1 MFLSLHIKFNYPADC
16 TWSVI
21 SSHSNLNREYTTL
34 GLFCGKCPIQI
45 SHPMSLRH
53 PVLHVKY
60 YFFRLESQSTIYF
73 SRSLLPRV
81 FEKRPTGCISN
92 LPIQPIAR
100 GVSFLAKKW
109 HCVKK
114 WHSAWLFR
122 VHVTL
127 SSVLT
132 HYPLPPPK
140 QHSTWGLRLKSQS
153 TIYFSR
159 SLLPRYVEKRP
170 TGWRLQIEIE
180 WHSKYK
186 YKRLWLMI

>member
-53 PVLHVKY
+53 PVLHVKH

-127 SSVLT
+127 SCARDSFVCTWLFRVHVT
-132 HYPLPPPK
+132 LSCARDSFVRPNTLPSTPP
-140 QHSTWGLRLKSQS
+140 QTTLHVRFETQIS
-153 TIYFSR
+153 IDNI
-159 SLLPRYVEKRP
+159 LL
-170 TGWRLQIEIE
+170 
-180 WHSKYK
+180 
-186 YKRLWLMI
+186 